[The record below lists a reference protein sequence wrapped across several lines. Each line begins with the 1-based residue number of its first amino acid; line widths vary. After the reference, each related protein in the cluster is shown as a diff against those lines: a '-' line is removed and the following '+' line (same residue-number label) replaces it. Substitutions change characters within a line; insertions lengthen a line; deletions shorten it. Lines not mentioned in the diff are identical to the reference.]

1 MKKLSLILGL
11 AWLMAFR
18 AAAQISVEVVPEQD
32 QFLPSESVPVAVKIT
47 NRSGQTLHL
56 GADPT
61 WLTFAVESAD
71 GFIVAK
77 NAEVPVIGEFNVG
90 SSQVATKHVDLKPC
104 FILTRPGRYRIV
116 ATVRIKGW
124 AEDMTSPAKNF
135 DIISGVKLWMQDFGM
150 APATGPTNQEPEVR
164 KYTLEQANYLK
175 EQLRLYVQ
183 VSDAAEDTVYK
194 VTALGPMV
202 SFSRTEAQVD
212 RSSRLNVLWQ
222 AGASSFSYSI
232 VNPDG
237 TVAVQDYYDNFY
249 SRPRLTVNENGDV
262 VVLGGTRRPKPT
274 ELPIVKPPNQL
285 PPLTKPVMPQGTN

>member
-1 MKKLSLILGL
+1 MKTLLVFTF
-11 AWLMAFR
+11 ALMAFFR
-18 AAAQISVEVVPEQD
+18 ASAQVDMELSLDQD
-32 QFLPSESVPVAVKIT
+32 YFLPSETIPLAVKIT
-47 NRSGQTLHL
+47 NRSGQQLHL
-56 GADPT
+56 GADAD
-61 WLTFAVESAD
+61 WLTFNVESDD
-71 GFIVAK
+71 GFVVIK
-77 NAEVPVIGEFNVG
+77 NAEVPVQGEFDLET
-90 SSQVATKHVDLKPC
+90 SQLAIKRVDLQPYFAMTK
-104 FILTRPGRYRIV
+104 PGRYRVI
-116 ATVRIKGW
+116 ATLHIKDWSAQLASQPKPFDVIAGAQLW
-124 AEDMTSPAKNF
+124 A
-135 DIISGVKLWMQDFGM
+135 QDFGVKD
-150 APATGPTNQEPEVR
+150 GTNAAPEVR

>member
-90 SSQVATKHVDLKPC
+90 SSQVVTKHVDLKPC

-124 AEDMTSPAKNF
+124 AEEMTSPAKNF

-164 KYTLEQANYLK
+164 KYTLVKANYLHS
-175 EQLRLYVQ
+175 QLRLYVQ
-183 VSDAAEDTVYK
+183 VSDEAEAHIFNVINVGK
-194 VTALGPMV
+194 MV
-202 SFSRTEAQVD
+202 AFSEPETQLD
-212 RSSRLNVLWQ
+212 RFSNLNVLWQ
-222 AGASSFSYSI
+222 SGGRLFTYA
-232 VNPDG
+232 VVKPDG
-237 TVAVQDYYDNFY
+237 TLARQDIYDY
-249 SRPRLTVNENGDV
+249 VTTRPRLAMSDDGTVSV
-262 VVLGGTRRPKPT
+262 VGGVRR
-274 ELPIVKPPNQL
+274 LPPEEMPMVKPPNEL
-285 PPLTKPVMPQGTN
+285 PASEKP

>member
-1 MKKLSLILGL
+1 MKTLLVFTFAVMALFRASAQVDIDLSLD
-11 AWLMAFR
+11 
-18 AAAQISVEVVPEQD
+18 QD
-32 QFLPSESVPVAVKIT
+32 YFLPSEAIPLAVKIT
-47 NRSGQTLHL
+47 NRSGQQLHL
-56 GADPT
+56 GADAD
-61 WLTFAVESAD
+61 WLTFNVESDD
-71 GFIVAK
+71 GFVVIK
-77 NAEVPVIGEFNVG
+77 NAEVPVQGEFDLET
-90 SSQVATKHVDLKPC
+90 SQLAIKRVDLQPYFAMTK
-104 FILTRPGRYRIV
+104 PGRYRVI
-116 ATVRIKGW
+116 ATLHIKDWSAQLASQPKPFDVIAGAQLW
-124 AEDMTSPAKNF
+124 A
-135 DIISGVKLWMQDFGM
+135 QDFGVKD
-150 APATGPTNQEPEVR
+150 GTNAAPEVR

-183 VSDAAEDTVYK
+183 VSDAAEETVYK
-194 VTALGPMV
+194 VTPLGPMV
-202 SFSRTEAQVD
+202 SFSHTEAQVD
-212 RSSRLNVLWQ
+212 RQSRLNVLWQ